1 MRRRG
6 EGRAPG
12 LASVLARRCLPF
24 VAGLLASCGGGGG
37 GGDGSGPPASVA
49 YPGAPLQAR
58 VGVPTAPLAPLTT
71 GGAPTTWSVAPPLP
85 DGLSLH
91 PTTGV
96 LSGTPTTAAPTAHH
110 VVTASNP
117 AGGTTTPLV
126 VQVTPALPAAMT
138 WLEPGFE
145 ASTLLGGLSVP
156 VRLAQVPDGRL
167 FFNELSTGNVRVI
180 AADGTLVP
188 TPVAT
193 VAVLSGNHHGLTGL
207 AAAPD
212 FATTNELFVYASVPA
227 AAPHL
232 ERNQVLRLTLSG
244 NVATAVAPVVD
255 DLPIGTLQNGGEI
268 LFGPD
273 GHLYVSLGDV
283 NVAALAQTPGV
294 LPGRILRYT
303 RAGGVPGDNPDP
315 VSPEWSRGLRNVFG
329 MAFHPVVGGLFGVEN
344 GPNNDDELNYLA
356 AGRDF
361 GWPTPV
367 SGGGAGLRLR
377 LWPEVIAPT
386 ALAWQTGG
394 GFGAEYDDS
403 LFVAAYVKEEVL
415 RLAMSGTAKVDV
427 DEERV
432 FLTFAGNGVLNKPL
446 HLLRAADGS
455 LLVSTFDA
463 IYRVR
468 RYP

>member
-1 MRRRG
+1 MRSRG
-6 EGRAPG
+6 EGRGPG
-12 LASVLARRCLPF
+12 LASARARL
-24 VAGLLASCGGGGG
+24 LLASLAVLLPSCGGGGG
-37 GGDGSGPPASVA
+37 GGGGAGAPTSVA
-49 YPGAPLQAR
+49 YPGAPVLRR
-58 VGVPTAPLAPLTT
+58 VGVPAAPLAPLVT
-71 GGAPTTWSVAPPLP
+71 GGTPTSFTVVPALP
-85 DGLSLH
+85 AGLSLH
-91 PTTGV
+91 PATGV
-96 LSGTPTTAAPTAHH
+96 LSGTPTAPAETATHL
-110 VVTASNP
+110 VTASNA
-117 AGGTTTPLV
+117 AGEATTPLV
-126 VQVTPALPAAMT
+126 VQVTPALPASMT

-145 ASTLLGGLSVP
+145 ASVLLGGLSVP
-156 VRLAQVPDGRL
+156 VRMAQVPDGRL
-167 FFNELSTGNVRVI
+167 FFNELSTGNVRVV
-180 AADGTLVP
+180 ASDGTLVP

-227 AAPHL
+227 STPHP

-244 NVATAVAPVVD
+244 NVATALAPVVD

-315 VSPEWSRGLRNVFG
+315 ASPEWCRGLRNVFG

-361 GWPTPV
+361 GWPAPV

-377 LWPEVIAPT
+377 LWAEVIAPT

-394 GFGAEYDDS
+394 GFGAAYDDS

-415 RLAMSGTAKVDV
+415 RLAMSGTSKVDV

-446 HLLRAADGS
+446 HLLRVADGS